1 MYYIKKTEWERLE
14 KEHPDYCGKS
24 IRNPKIHTIFESMI
38 PENNGKGGT
47 TLLFENLHFKII
59 PDTDFNVRK
68 D

>member
-1 MYYIKKTEWERLE
+1 
-14 KEHPDYCGKS
+14 
-24 IRNPKIHTIFESMI
+24 MI